1 MCKNLSSFILKLYG
15 MTIIYTSVTYN
26 LQSATFISQLP
37 STTICAQSYKDPPA
51 IAIIHT
57 QPVFMFYIILFH
69 RVASVILTLS
79 IWTKQWCQDAGA
91 LPMSTSTYKLARI
104 LSNISNNIT
113 CHESTEI
120 QNFFSF
126 ICGEQQ
132 IHYKVILKLKYYT
145 IWHPRCPRIL
155 SWHG

>member
-1 MCKNLSSFILKLYG
+1 

-79 IWTKQWCQDAGA
+79 IWTKQ
-91 LPMSTSTYKLARI
+91 
-104 LSNISNNIT
+104 
-113 CHESTEI
+113 
-120 QNFFSF
+120 
-126 ICGEQQ
+126 
-132 IHYKVILKLKYYT
+132 
-145 IWHPRCPRIL
+145 
-155 SWHG
+155 